1 MNVVDCCVSRR
12 RSRREAAC
20 FDYCRS
26 ALSNC
31 WDEIVFNPSLIVDRC
46 CGHVVELIQL
56 LEARDPSSALPDGNR
71 QSITKLMQLQAL
83 SEDAVRQEH
92 ERLAREIRLAQ
103 QMRQHLL
110 SNLPQ
115 QPDSD
120 SCDLRG

>member
-1 MNVVDCCVSRR
+1 MSDELDRLLLRHQRDLVELLELINED
-12 RSRREAAC
+12 
-20 FDYCRS
+20 
-26 ALSNC
+26 
-31 WDEIVFNPSLIVDRC
+31 DEINPRVEQIVDRC

-56 LEARDPSSALPDGNR
+56 LEARDPSSAPPDGTR

>member
-1 MNVVDCCVSRR
+1 
-12 RSRREAAC
+12 
-20 FDYCRS
+20 
-26 ALSNC
+26 
-31 WDEIVFNPSLIVDRC
+31 
-46 CGHVVELIQL
+46 
-56 LEARDPSSALPDGNR
+56 
-71 QSITKLMQLQAL
+71 MQLQAL